1 MYPGLS
7 EADCRVAEFSY
18 RELHAEAARQRQVAL
33 AVPIHV
39 GMVGVMTTMRGNV
52 GALVGQARQLFSVC
66 ACRTQRNAPLLPA
79 RSL

>member
-7 EADCRVAEFSY
+7 EADCRVAEFGY
-18 RELHAEAARQRQVAL
+18 RELHAEAARQRRATL
-33 AVPIHV
+33 AAPIHV
-39 GMVGVMTTMRGNV
+39 GLVGVIETMRGHFC
-52 GALVGQARQLFSVC
+52 ALVGQARQLFSVC

>member
-7 EADCRVAEFSY
+7 EADCRVAEFGY
-18 RELHAEAARQRQVAL
+18 RELHAEAARQRRA
-33 AVPIHV
+33 ANAAPIHV
-39 GMVGVMTTMRGNV
+39 GLVGVKETLQGHV

-66 ACRTQRNAPLLPA
+66 SCRRQRNAPLLPA